1 MDSNIDIEEY
11 AEFHRGVNRQRVERI
26 DATRAPERMMGQD
39 QRVRNDRGTDTGEN
53 KKSAKYSAIP
63 KGLSYND
70 SRNWSS
76 FRKKFLRFA
85 HSQEWGKTGKKR

>member
-11 AEFHRGVNRQRVERI
+11 GEFRRGVNRQRVKRI

-39 QRVRNDRGTDTGEN
+39 QRVRNDRGTDTGE
-53 KKSAKYSAIP
+53 KSAKYSAIP
-63 KGLSYND
+63 KCLSHNG
-70 SRNWSS
+70 SGNWSS

-85 HSQEWGKTGKKR
+85 HSQE